1 MKTDPFTY
9 NLYHLPF
16 ETDLEAHHA
25 YDTLYPRVRAVAGV
39 QWVAHN
45 HGVKTSAFLVVALP
59 TLTNPESR
67 EELVGE
73 AAVVATFS
81 DAELVDH
88 IEEALRVYQPE
99 KEEEEIFEANDG
111 VLEEEEDGQ

>member
-16 ETDLEAHHA
+16 ETDLAAHLQ
-25 YDTLYPRVRAVAGV
+25 YDKLYPRVRAVAGIL
-39 QWVAHN
+39 WVSHN
-45 HGVKTSAFLVVALP
+45 HGVQTPAYLVVALP

-73 AAVVATFS
+73 AAVVTTLS
-81 DAELVDH
+81 DAELIDRIDTDLSVL
-88 IEEALRVYQPE
+88 EERL
-99 KEEEEIFEANDG
+99 KEEEEEEAH
-111 VLEEEEDGQ
+111 VE

>member
-16 ETDLEAHHA
+16 ETDLAAHQA
-25 YDTLYPRVRAVAGV
+25 YEKFYPRVRAVAGI

-45 HGVKTSAFLVVALP
+45 HGVPSPAFLVVALP
-59 TLTNPESR
+59 TTTNPESR

-73 AAVVATFS
+73 QPVVATLS
-81 DAELVDH
+81 DAQLVDH
-88 IEEALRVYQPE
+88 IDEALAALPQVE
-99 KEEEEIFEANDG
+99 
-111 VLEEEEDGQ
+111 EEEEDVQ